1 MLLEVYH
8 GGLHL
13 KLTKFSGLKAPG
25 GRVVKCTYLCYIR
38 LDVVV
43 CYNIL
48 FCV

>member
-13 KLTKFSGLKAPG
+13 KLTKFSALKR

-38 LDVVV
+38 FDVVV
-43 CYNIL
+43 CYIL